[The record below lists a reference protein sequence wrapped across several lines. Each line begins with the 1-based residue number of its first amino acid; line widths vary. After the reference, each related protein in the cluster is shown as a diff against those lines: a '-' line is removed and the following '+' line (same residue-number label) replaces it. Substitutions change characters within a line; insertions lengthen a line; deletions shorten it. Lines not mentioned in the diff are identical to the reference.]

1 CSIAVQ
7 EERKYPMT
15 SLTSRSGTA
24 FKLNFEP
31 FPRPNGPL
39 SCAYV
44 PWDSE
49 LFGFPFYELKCADA
63 DPELL
68 SRHLGGGLDSLS
80 RDHACLVLARLP
92 PEHTRIT
99 GILARYGFYPV
110 ETMLDFDLVLA
121 RLNIILKHDHEQYGF
136 RRATPDDLPA
146 VGDIA
151 CGAFAADR
159 FHMDPNIPSDKADQR
174 YACWVENSFRTQDQV
189 FVLEETNPSRI
200 IGFIQCRDLAPR
212 VVDVCLGAVR
222 RDIQKSGAGVQM
234 YQQLFLDYRARGYQK
249 AVTHVSINNLSGV
262 KLTLRYGFT
271 ISNAMLCMHWFRPAG
286 MTAKQ

>member
-1 CSIAVQ
+1 
-7 EERKYPMT
+7 MT
-15 SLTSRSGTA
+15 SLTSGSGTE
-24 FKLNFEP
+24 FKLTFEP

-39 SCAYV
+39 ACAYV

-63 DPELL
+63 EPELL
-68 SRHLGGGLDSLS
+68 SRHLGGGLDSLP
-80 RDHACLVLARLP
+80 RDRACLVLARLP
-92 PEHTRIT
+92 PEQTRLT

-121 RLNIILKHDHEQYGF
+121 RLNIILKHDYERYSF

-174 YACWVENSFRTQDQV
+174 YACWVEHSFRTRDQV
-189 FVLEETNPSRI
+189 FVLEETNPSRV
-200 IGFIQCRDLAPR
+200 IGFIQCRDLAPGT
-212 VVDVCLGAVR
+212 VDVCLGAVR

-234 YQQLFLDYRARGYQK
+234 YQQLFLDYRARGYRK

-271 ISNAMLCMHWFRPAG
+271 ISNATLCMHWFRPAG
-286 MTAKQ
+286 MTAG